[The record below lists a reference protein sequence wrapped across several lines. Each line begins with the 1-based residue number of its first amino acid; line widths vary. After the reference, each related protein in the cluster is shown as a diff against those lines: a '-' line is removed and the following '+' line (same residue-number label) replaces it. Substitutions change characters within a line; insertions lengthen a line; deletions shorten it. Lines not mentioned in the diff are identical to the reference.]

1 MSLSKENS
9 GRKLTI
15 KAMTTFKSDDD
26 DDGNRNDD
34 LGNDNDRIYD
44 ENYAENKDTDD
55 ESHNSN
61 RN

>member
-1 MSLSKENS
+1 MK
-9 GRKLTI
+9 TVTM